1 MEIDDMDRYYKRW
14 EYYKNHEPIES
25 QINRAQKLIDEYE
38 GNKKYFQIILD
49 LLKDNKYVRV
59 KLKNGDYI
67 DITKIA
73 YTCMFGSW
81 FDIINIDHLI
91 DMSILP
97 VEINEPQH
105 PYKIKE

>member
-1 MEIDDMDRYYKRW
+1 MKINDMDRYYKQFM
-14 EYYKNHEPIES
+14 YYKKHDPIES
-25 QINRAQKLIDEYE
+25 QINRAQKVIDEYE

-49 LLKDNKYVRV
+49 LLKDGKYVRV

-73 YTCMFGSW
+73 YTYMYGSW
-81 FDIINIDHLI
+81 FDIINIDNLI

-105 PYKIKE
+105 IYHIK

>member
-1 MEIDDMDRYYKRW
+1 MEIDDMDRYYKQW

-25 QINRAQKLIDEYE
+25 QINRAQKIIDEYE

-49 LLKDNKYVRV
+49 LLKDDKCVRV
-59 KLKNGDYI
+59 KLKNGNSI
-67 DITKIA
+67 DVTEIA
-73 YTCMFGSW
+73 YTYSYGSW

-97 VEINEPQH
+97 VEVSKPQH
-105 PYKIKE
+105 TYKIK